1 MKDVSIEVLR
11 MADYAD
17 LSELYELPMENAC
30 MMKVGQSWI
39 SHEAEMPKG
48 FCSSA
53 WMNLQ
58 PFVLALAA
66 GGKRIFNDWMKDP
79 FSCIISCNDGIRP
92 VSFLLKAAEESCT
105 ED

>member
-11 MADYAD
+11 IAEYAD

-30 MMKVGQSWI
+30 MMEVGQSWT
-39 SHEAEMPKG
+39 SHEAEMPEG

-66 GGKRIFNDWMKDP
+66 GGKKIFNDWMKDP
-79 FSCIISCNDGIRP
+79 YSCFISCNDGLRP
-92 VSFLLKAAEESCT
+92 VSFLLKAAPDENPEE
-105 ED
+105 